1 MPSHLSGGT
10 MQRLT
15 DIREQFPVEVV
26 LWLRTL
32 SNTRDRKSHWKG
44 GEEEKT
50 EEKMGGRERFQG
62 QQGLHGAA
70 CRHPSYGH
78 MSNSPLSTSKM
89 TKHIPP
95 CFSITDPTWYSQWL
109 VWFQHSLSF
118 IPQKALTCS
127 RSSTENCH
135 AHAHAHAQSVQ
146 QIWHQ
151 RLASAQYS

>member
-109 VWFQHSLSF
+109 VWFQHIPFHSSPKRPWLVPEVLQKTVTHTRTHTHSL
-118 IPQKALTCS
+118 CS
-127 RSSTENCH
+127 RSD
-135 AHAHAHAQSVQ
+135 
-146 QIWHQ
+146 I
-151 RLASAQYS
+151 RG